1 MKEADHSFHVL
12 ARSGRN
18 DREVMTEVLDAFA
31 AWAGKIGARIALA
44 KRARRMLIRLDPM
57 AKILIVNPNTTASMT
72 KTIGEAARAVAAS
85 GTDIVDVTSAM
96 GPVSIEGF
104 YDEAFAV
111 PGLIQALLN
120 ARDADAGIIA
130 CFDDTGLDAAR
141 SVAPFPVVGI
151 CEAALVTA
159 GQLAKRIGVVT
170 TLPRSIVPL
179 EELVRRYG
187 FAERAHVTACNVAVL
202 DLEKPGSGAEEKLDA
217 EIARA
222 LDKGAEAIVLGCA
235 GMADLA
241 AKLSQKFGVPVVDGV
256 AAAVKQAEALVGLKL
271 KTSRRGSY
279 ALPGAKDY
287 TGLLAP
293 FAPKDRSG

>member
-1 MKEADHSFHVL
+1 
-12 ARSGRN
+12 
-18 DREVMTEVLDAFA
+18 MT
-31 AWAGKIGARIALA
+31 
-44 KRARRMLIRLDPM
+44 
-57 AKILIVNPNTTASMT
+57 KILIVNPNTTTSMT
-72 KTIGEAARAVAAS
+72 ETIGAAARAVAS
-85 GTDIVDVTSAM
+85 PGTEISAVTSAM
-96 GPVSIEGF
+96 GPVSIEGY

-120 ARDADAGIIA
+120 GSDADAGIIA

-141 SVAPFPVVGI
+141 SIARFPVVGI

-159 GQLAKRIGVVT
+159 GQLAKRIAVIT

-187 FAERAHVTACNVAVL
+187 FAERVSVTACNVAVL
-202 DLEKPGSGAEEKLDA
+202 DLEKPGSGAAEKLDA

-222 LDKGAEAIVLGCA
+222 LEKGAEAIVLGCA

-241 AKLSQKFGVPVVDGV
+241 ARLSQKFGVPVIDGV

-271 KTSRRGSY
+271 TKSRRGAY
-279 ALPGAKDY
+279 ASPATKDY
-287 TGLLAP
+287 VGMLKP
-293 FAPKDRSG
+293 FAPKTSG